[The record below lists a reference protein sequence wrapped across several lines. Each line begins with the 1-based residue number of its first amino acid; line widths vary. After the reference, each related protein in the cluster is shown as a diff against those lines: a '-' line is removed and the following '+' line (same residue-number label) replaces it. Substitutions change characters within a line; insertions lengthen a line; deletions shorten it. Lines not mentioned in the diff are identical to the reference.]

1 MPFFL
6 GIRFGS
12 GSKCA
17 VKTHEPESPS
27 SPGILSVD
35 QSRAER
41 NFLGIRIG
49 RGSKYA
55 AKNICGEPGSPISPS
70 IVHVERPRAER
81 NSACLLDV
89 VNDSPPDPD
98 QTTRLIASELME
110 KLSQHSLD
118 RRKSSGEIRYSRS
131 SRSSRASRASRGSRD
146 NRRDSVGTRGDW
158 VPFQAQGIVA
168 QQRDPFRISEG
179 GPPVVSQVDW
189 RECENVQEDWRAPR
203 KPLAYWPV
211 ANTESHRMI
220 SRSSLFSTAP
230 MKTCP
235 ASESS

>member
-6 GIRFGS
+6 GIRFGR
-12 GSKCA
+12 GTKQA
-17 VKTHEPESPS
+17 AETYEPESPS
-27 SPGILSVD
+27 SPGILPVE

-55 AKNICGEPGSPISPS
+55 AENICCEPESPS
-70 IVHVERPRAER
+70 SPVIVPVEQSRAER
-81 NSACLLDV
+81 NSACLPGV
-89 VNDSPPDPD
+89 VNDSPPALAPD
-98 QTTRLIASELME
+98 QTTRLYASELME

-131 SRSSRASRASRGSRD
+131 SRASRASRGSRD
-146 NRRDSVGTRGDW
+146 NCRGSVGSRGDW
-158 VPFQAQGIVA
+158 APFQPQGIVA
-168 QQRDPFRISEG
+168 QHRDPFRISDDRG
-179 GPPVVSQVDW
+179 PVVSQVDR
-189 RECENVQEDWRAPR
+189 RECENVQVDWRVPR
-203 KPLAYWPV
+203 KPSVDWPA
-211 ANTESHRMI
+211 ANTDPHRMI

-235 ASESS
+235 SESS